1 MTDPPEPAEP
11 GADPTPSVELLADL
25 QAGLLDDDTA
35 ADVRSRIRT
44 DPKAAAA
51 WQALQRVRDD
61 VAAIGAAPAPEAP
74 PEVLTGVGAALK
86 SAGGSPQA
94 THAAKPP
101 MRPARVAAG
110 LAGLCALVAAVGLG
124 TAALLDEPP
133 PATSVGPTAEHI
145 TISTPTPVV
154 PLSDDEILALLHRP
168 PDFGPL
174 GNAAQ
179 RASCLS
185 GLGYSAS
192 VQVLGAQ
199 PVDINARPGVVL
211 VVPGDTANTVV
222 AYAVSVNCS
231 AADTGLIASTTIPR

>member
-1 MTDPPEPAEP
+1 MTDPADPAEP
-11 GADPTPSVELLADL
+11 GADPTLNVELLADL

-35 ADVRSRIRT
+35 SRVRSSIRT
-44 DPKAAAA
+44 DPQAAAA
-51 WQALQRVRDD
+51 WQALQQVRDD
-61 VAAIGAAPAPEAP
+61 MAAVGAASASEPP
-74 PEVLTGVGAALK
+74 PEVVARVETALR
-86 SAGGSPQA
+86 SSGGSPQA

-101 MRPARVAAG
+101 IRPARVAAG
-110 LAGLCALVAAVGLG
+110 LAGLCAVVAAVGLG

-133 PATSVGPTAEHI
+133 PTTSVGPTAEHI

-154 PLSDDEILALLHRP
+154 PLSDDEILALLHRA
-168 PDFGPL
+168 PDFGAL
-174 GNAAQ
+174 GNPSQ

-185 GLGYSAS
+185 GLGYPAS
-192 VQVLGAQ
+192 IQVLGAQ

-222 AYAVSVNCS
+222 AYAVSLNCS